1 MASRSTVVIIS
12 LVGAYA
18 FLAFH
23 LYELQLVKGGYY
35 YAKAATELAASASN
49 NGSRGAIYFTD
60 LNGNTLPAAIDQEF
74 PVIYADP
81 AVIKDPAQAAAK
93 VAPVL
98 GVPVAQL
105 AATFSRKDQYELLM
119 NKASSSVAQEI
130 EALNIPGVIT
140 DFEPQRYYP
149 LGPIASQV
157 LGFVGPNATNVGES
171 GKYGLE
177 AYYNGLLQ
185 GSSTGGNP
193 VGQDLTTTIDPNI
206 QIEAEKVL
214 DNLVTSNN
222 GTGGDVIVADPM
234 TGKILAMGQYPTFDP
249 NNYGQSPIADYLN
262 TNVQSVYEPGSIIKL
277 LTMSAGIDSGA
288 ITPDTTYWDHG
299 YVNVDGAHITNYNLL
314 TNGPY
319 GPNTTMTEVIEH
331 SINSG
336 AIWAEN
342 QTGNQTYLKYLK
354 AFGLGQKT
362 GIDLP
367 GEVTGD
373 LRQLTPNAPQVD
385 WDTAGFGQGIAMTPI
400 ELVDA
405 ISAIANGGLLMR
417 PYINA
422 ALQPK
427 IIRRVISSSTAAQVA
442 QMATDAVDLAQVA
455 NINGYSMGGK
465 TGSAFIPN
473 PKGGGYLNE
482 LDDSY
487 IGFGPTANPKFIAFI
502 RVNGVSVNSLA
513 AESVVPAWAQLARWL
528 INYYNIPPDRT
539 TSDVIPNCHNLIC
552 PGSNQFYAQY

>member
-1 MASRSTVVIIS
+1 MASRSTVVVFS

-18 FLAFH
+18 LLAFH
-23 LYELQLVKGGYY
+23 LYELQMVKGGYY
-35 YAKAATELAASASN
+35 YAKAETELAASASN
-49 NGSRGAIYFTD
+49 NGNRGAIYFTD
-60 LNGNTLPAAIDQEF
+60 ENGNTLPAAIDQEF

-81 AVIKDPAQAAAK
+81 AVIKDPAQAAAQ

-105 AATFSRKDQYELLM
+105 VATFSRKDQYELLM
-119 NKASSSVAQEI
+119 NKASSSVAQAI

-177 AYYNGLLQ
+177 EYYNGLLE
-185 GSSTGGNP
+185 GSSTGGSP

-249 NNYGQSPIADYLN
+249 NNYGQSPVGSYLN
-262 TNVQSVYEPGSIIKL
+262 TNVQGVYEPGSIVKL
-277 LTMSAGIDSGA
+277 LTMAAGIDSGA

-299 YVNVDGAHITNYNLL
+299 YVNVDGTHITNYNLL

-342 QTGNQTYLKYLK
+342 QTGNGTYLKYLK

-367 GEVTGD
+367 GEIAGD
-373 LRQLTPNAPQVD
+373 LRQLTPSAPQVD

-405 ISAIANGGLLMR
+405 ISAIANGGFLMR

-422 ALQPK
+422 ALQPNV
-427 IIRRVISSSTAAQVA
+427 IRRVISSSTAAEVA
-442 QMATDAVDLAQVA
+442 QMGVDAVDLAQVA
-455 NINGYSMGGK
+455 NINGYAMAGK

-473 PKGGGYLNE
+473 PTGRGYLNE

-487 IGFGPTANPKFIAFI
+487 IGFGPTSNPKFIAFVRI
-502 RVNGVSVNSLA
+502 NGVSVNSLA

-528 INYYNIPPDRT
+528 VNYYNIPPDRT
-539 TSDVIPNCHNLIC
+539 TSDVIPNCHNLVC
-552 PGSNQFYAQY
+552 PGSNQMY